1 MDEIVDMI
9 CSEIAEG
16 MCGAASDYGW
26 SSVVNAGQESQ
37 MGEVDDQIWSQVD
50 GVAEGEAEGVEGGE
64 AVQEIAMVCSE
75 ILETAADICAAI
87 REAAEIVEWLF

>member
-37 MGEVDDQIWSQVD
+37 FGDCDDQIWSQVD
-50 GVAEGEAEGVEGGE
+50 GVANGEAEAIEGGD
-64 AVQEIAMVCSE
+64 AVSEIAMVCSE
-75 ILETAADICAAI
+75 ILETAAMICEMI
-87 REAAEIVEWLF
+87 RAAAEVAEWVF